1 MNNIKETIRQLAQGG
16 RQTVS
21 LVCTVDAV
29 DKTAR
34 TVDCT
39 PLDESAPLLGVNL
52 QANQESTFGVV
63 AFPKVGSYVVVG
75 FVADGAAGVVLLT
88 DEVESVEV
96 VISGDTARI
105 SADKDGVRVLMGDDT
120 SAELT
125 KEGITLN
132 GGGFGGMVKVE
143 ELTGRINTIE
153 NDINELK
160 NIFSAWVVVPQDG
173 GAALSALAGNWAGNL
188 LTLTQR
194 GDYENEKVKHG

>member
-16 RQTVS
+16 RQSVS

-29 DKTAR
+29 DRRKR

-63 AFPKVGSYVVVG
+63 TFPKVGSYVVVG

-105 SADKDGVRVLMGDDT
+105 SADKDGVCVLMGDDV

-125 KEGITLN
+125 KEGIILN
-132 GGGFGGMVKVE
+132 GGSFGGTVKVE
-143 ELTGRINTIE
+143 QLTEHINAIE
-153 NDINELK
+153 RDINDLK
-160 NIFSAWVVVPQDG
+160 NVFSGWVAVPQDG
-173 GAALSALAGNWAGNL
+173 GAALSAAAAAWSATPLE
-188 LTLTQR
+188 LTQR